1 MMNMGNPFYIVQRI
15 WRGRTAP
22 LALLVVFFAA
32 FVWWIGPKLPY
43 PFNSVVVRGFIIIA
57 IIAVAA
63 SVSRWRKKKRSKNT
77 DALVAAVVEPDESE
91 ILKKRFKSAVNTLKT
106 SQKTGRKGLVDLPW
120 YIIIGPPGSG
130 KTTLL
135 RNAGLN
141 FPIEDESGGS
151 AIKGVGGTR
160 DCDWWFADEAVLLD
174 TAGRYT
180 TQDSNEA
187 TDRKAWLSFLDLL
200 RGRRRKRPINGIF
213 IAIGADILQAQSTES
228 IEEHAATIRKRVLEL
243 YTQLKG
249 QFPIYLLVTK
259 IDLVPGFTE
268 FFEALNASEREQV
281 WGYTQQIIRNAG
293 EEAKIDAAF
302 DGEFDLLLSRLAAQS
317 LDRIR
322 DEPDPNRRALILS
335 FPEQMA
341 RARQSMRTLVTHG
354 FSPNAYQEKLLLRGL
369 YMTSGTQEGAPIDR
383 LMGGLAKAMKIDP
396 QVARVTQP
404 TGRSFFIKDLLSK
417 VAFPEQ
423 DLLGIGYR
431 QAQTRR
437 KIQIGA
443 YVSIVSAAALA
454 LIGWTYIYYQERDYV
469 LTAETSLIEYRETVR
484 PLPSSDI
491 DFADQAR
498 EVVLRLDQL
507 RSTRDDVAA
516 SDPANTMLGLP
527 GDDALIGAID
537 KAYYA
542 QLEQALAPLIVS
554 SLTNRLQRRDDML
567 QEIVAFNPFEVN
579 LLSIF
584 VRTYGSLEDPRER
597 LKSKE
602 SRAAF
607 YDGIMY
613 DFNLRNADLAQD
625 LQSHVYAWVHQPR
638 GPVARQVDQGVLEGA
653 RASLAF
659 GGDGLGQVRS
669 AYSDWLFRNLYRSED
684 VRRDIQTQEKDII
697 SAVTPGLVDQIGL
710 TATEVFRRKSGR
722 DLNEPIPFI
731 FTRAGFVKFFA
742 DDQSDI
748 LDEVSRRSWVYS
760 TNDDVA
766 PLNKAAAKRTV
777 TQAYVND
784 YIQFWRALMAD
795 VTIRQSD
802 RGDVLRIMSRNPSP
816 LKEYL
821 KIVASNTELELKKK
835 KSKGIKI
842 PGAGR
847 IGARAS
853 NRSINDEA
861 TPTERVTGAFENIA
875 ELLGTEDKP
884 GKIDEVITD
893 IRTLANEVAALKAG
907 DTPIGNTAEAKRS
920 LEGLARDME
929 GSGTNLDVVMRDI
942 LGTANRT
949 RSEGEITQLN
959 QLYRQTVYPVCRRK
973 IAGRYPFTKSAS
985 RTVGLRDLEDVF
997 GPTGVMTRFIN
1008 ENLEGVIDRSRG
1020 GWTWKPNMRA
1030 IAGDASSLRQFER
1043 AERINAAFFNNGQAK
1058 MTFGIKPVELGDAAT
1073 RAVFTM
1079 GGDTIDFYGQAARD
1093 KRQMT
1098 WPSDNSR
1105 LELYGPGRPEVIYN
1119 AEGTWSLF
1127 RIFDDAKSNSPLS
1140 GGTSSLVTFRDQ
1152 DRSVTFRVDTDSVD
1166 NPISTFGNWR
1176 NFRCPAKLW

>member
-1 MMNMGNPFYIVQRI
+1 MMNMGNPFYLVLRI
-15 WRGRTAP
+15 WRGRKAP
-22 LALLVVFFAA
+22 LALLLVFLAA
-32 FVWWIGPKLPY
+32 FIWWIGPKLPY

-57 IIAVAA
+57 IVAVFGG
-63 SVSRWRKKKRSKNT
+63 VSRWRKKKRSKNT

-106 SQKTGRKGLVDLPW
+106 SQKAGRKGLVDLPW

-180 TQDSNEA
+180 TQDSNED

-213 IAIGADILQAQSTES
+213 VAIGADILQAQSNEA
-228 IEEHAATIRKRVLEL
+228 IQEHAATIRKRVLEL

-268 FFEALNASEREQV
+268 FFESLNASEREQV

-293 EEAKIDAAF
+293 EVAKIDATF

-322 DEPDPNRRALILS
+322 DEPDPNRRALILG

-383 LMGGLAKAMKIDP
+383 MMGGLAKAMNIDP
-396 QVARVTQP
+396 QVARVTKP

-423 DLLGIGYR
+423 DLLGIGFR

-437 KIQIGA
+437 KIQIGS
-443 YVSIVSAAALA
+443 YIGIVSAAALA
-454 LIGWTYIYYQERDYV
+454 LISWTYIYYQERDYV
-469 LTAETSLIEYRETVR
+469 LEAESALIDYRETVQ
-484 PLPSSDI
+484 PLPSSEI
-491 DFADQAR
+491 DFEDQAR
-498 EVVLRLDQL
+498 AVVLRLDQL
-507 RSTRDDVAA
+507 RKTREDVAA
-516 SDPANTMLGLP
+516 ADPANTMLGLP
-527 GDDALIGAID
+527 GDDALIGSID
-537 KAYYA
+537 KAYHA

-554 SLTNRLQRRDDML
+554 SLTNRLQRRDDMV
-567 QEIVAFNPFEVN
+567 QEIIAFNPFEVN
-579 LLSIF
+579 LLSTF
-584 VRTYGSLEDPRER
+584 VRAYGSLEDPRGR

-602 SRAAF
+602 AKAAF
-607 YDGIMY
+607 YDAVMY
-613 DFNLRNADLAQD
+613 DLNLRNPDLARD
-625 LQSHVYAWVHQPR
+625 LQGHVYAWVYQPR
-638 GPVARQVDQGVLEGA
+638 GPIARQVDQGVLEGA
-653 RASLAF
+653 RTSLAF

-669 AYSDWLFRNLYRSED
+669 AYSDWLFRSLYRAED
-684 VRRDIQTQEKDII
+684 AVENIQSQEKEVI
-697 SAVTPGLVDQIGL
+697 SEITPGLVNQIGG

-722 DLNEPIPFI
+722 NLNEPIPLI
-731 FTRAGFVKFFA
+731 FTRAGFLKFFA
-742 DDQSDI
+742 DDQSEI

-760 TNDDVA
+760 VTDDIA
-766 PLNKAAAKRTV
+766 PLNKAEAKRAIS
-777 TQAYVND
+777 QAYVND

-802 RGDVLRIMSRNPSP
+802 RGDVLRVLSRKPSP

-821 KIVASNTELELKKK
+821 KIVSSNTQLEVKK
-835 KSKGIKI
+835 KSSGPVRI
-842 PGAGR
+842 GGVR
-847 IGARAS
+847 IGARPSGRPQDA
-853 NRSINDEA
+853 EA
-861 TPTERVTGAFENIA
+861 TPKERVTGAFENIA
-875 ELLGTEDKP
+875 ELLGTEEEP
-884 GKIDEVITD
+884 GKIDEVISD

-907 DTPIGNTAEAKRS
+907 DTPIGNTTEAKRS
-920 LEGLARDME
+920 LETLARDME
-929 GSGTNLDVVMRDI
+929 GTGTNLDVFMRDI

-949 RSEGEITQLN
+949 RTEGEISQLD
-959 QLYRQTVYPVCRRK
+959 QIYRQTVYPICRRK
-973 IAGRYPFTKSAS
+973 ISGRYPFTKSATQ
-985 RTVGLRDLEDVF
+985 TVGLRDLEDVF
-997 GPTGVMTRFIN
+997 GPSGVMTRFIN
-1008 ENLEGVIDRSRG
+1008 ENLQGAIDRSRG
-1020 GWTWKPNMRA
+1020 GWTWKPSMRS
-1030 IAGDASSLRQFER
+1030 IAGDSASLRQFER
-1043 AERINAAFFNNGQAK
+1043 AERITGAFFNNGQAQ
-1058 MTFGIKPVELGDAAT
+1058 MDFGIKPLELGDAAT
-1073 RAVFTM
+1073 RAVFAM
-1079 GGDTIDFYGQAARD
+1079 DDDTLDFYGQTTRD
-1093 KRQMT
+1093 KRQMD
-1098 WPSDNSR
+1098 WPAENSR
-1105 LELYGPGRPEVIYN
+1105 LELYGPGRPEVIYS
-1119 AEGTWSLF
+1119 AEGDWSLF
-1127 RIFDDAKSNSPLS
+1127 RILDEAKSNNPLS
-1140 GGTSSLVTFRDQ
+1140 GGTSSLITFRDT

-1166 NPISTFGNWR
+1166 NPISSFNDWR
-1176 NFRCPAKLW
+1176 AFRCPTKLW